1 MASKVTPLRHLVV
14 IGSSAGGIDAL
25 STLVATL
32 PTDFPAPIVI
42 AQHLDPNRPSHLA
55 EILGRRSTLP
65 VRTSGEHEHLEP
77 GVIYVVP
84 SNRQIHITDS
94 AIELQEDSAGRF
106 KPSIDLLLT
115 SAAEVYGERLIA
127 VILSGTGTDGAAG
140 ARTVKKAGGTVIIQD
155 PDTAT
160 YPGMPLSLAPNTVDI
175 VATLERMGHI
185 LRDLIA
191 GVPVPTRPDEKK
203 ALEAFLEE
211 VRTRYG
217 LDFNSYKTPTIL
229 RRLQRR
235 IVATDTENLEGYVQY
250 LDTHPEEYPQLI
262 NAFLIKVTEFF
273 RDPEL
278 FAYLRDEVLPDIIKY
293 ARSRDNEIRIW
304 SAGCATGEEA
314 YSLAILMSEALGAEL
329 DQFNVRIFATD
340 VDAEAVAFARRGIY
354 PASALSGVPE
364 ELITRYFSKDENHF
378 QIKKRVRSLTVFG
391 QHDLGQ
397 RAPFPNIDMAVCRNV
412 MIYFTPDLQQRTLQL
427 FAYSLRDGGYLVL
440 GKAESTSPLSE
451 FYVLQH
457 KQHKVYRRQGDRILM
472 PLARFTTP
480 TPAPPQR
487 LALTRRTPSG
497 HESGQRQ
504 KEVMQRVRNINES
517 VLLRLPVGLVVVDR
531 HYDIQGINSA
541 ARGYLAI
548 HGAAVGEDLI
558 HLTQSPSTQRL
569 RAAVDLAFRMGT
581 DATVD
586 EFAIE
591 EVTTGDL
598 RYLQIVCHP
607 QRSEGERSMVDSAM
621 VVIYD
626 ITALIQRRQLLE
638 RQLQETTHELEQIQ
652 TARSDEAAR
661 QEQLMQRLV
670 ETNRQLVEANQELT
684 SSNEE
689 LRTTNEEF
697 LLSTEEAQAAT
708 EEVETLN
715 EELQATNEEL
725 ETLNEELQSTIE
737 ELNTTNDDLHA
748 RSQEL
753 QDMAHV
759 SVEERARL
767 EAILSSMPSALLV
780 VNRDGALTMSNPAY
794 AEMFGGPD
802 EQFMAR
808 DEDGHLLP
816 PGSTPRERA
825 ARGESFR
832 MEFTLTDADGTR
844 RWFEAIGQPIHSPG
858 NEQQAGVVAIRD
870 ITERSIHRLQDE
882 FMSLASH
889 ELRTPLTP
897 LQGTLQL
904 LLKQVEGLPADAPQ
918 RRYAE
923 RALRQTR
930 QLVRMVDDL
939 LDVGRLQTGKYTL
952 NLAPVRLDELVAQTV
967 EVAQTTA
974 TSQTIHL
981 EVQTNPLSVSGDT
994 GRLEQI
1000 LLNLLNNAMT
1010 YAPQSKQI
1018 DVRVRQVENEA
1029 EVQVQDYG
1037 QGIPQADLP
1046 HLFSR
1051 FYQAARSDRQTK
1063 RGLGLGLYIVREL
1076 VTAHNGRISVDSSEG
1091 KGTTFTIRL
1100 PLLLP
1105 EKEGQ
1110 PAPKDAPGGSSKP
1123 FQR

>member
-1 MASKVTPLRHLVV
+1 MVAKMTPITHLVV

-32 PTDFPAPIVI
+32 PPDFLAPIVI

-55 EILGRRSTLP
+55 DILGRRSTLP
-65 VRTSGEHEHLEP
+65 VRTAIEREHLEP

-84 SNRQIHITDS
+84 SNRHVHITNS
-94 AIELQEDSAGRF
+94 EIALQEENAGRF

-127 VILSGTGTDGAAG
+127 IILSGTGSDGAAG
-140 ARTVKKAGGTVIIQD
+140 ARAVKKAGGTVIIQN

-175 VATLERMGHI
+175 VANLDRMGHI

-191 GVPVPTRPDEKK
+191 GIPVPTRPDEKK

-235 IVATDTENLEGYVQY
+235 IVATDTENLEGYIRY
-250 LDTHPEEYPQLI
+250 LDTHPAEYPQLI

-278 FAYLRDEVLPDIIKY
+278 FAYVRDEVLPDIISF
-293 ARSRDNEIRIW
+293 ARNRDKEIRIW
-304 SAGCATGEEA
+304 SAGCATGEEP
-314 YSLAILMSEALGAEL
+314 YSLAILMCEALGNEL
-329 DQFNVRIFATD
+329 EQFTVRIFATD
-340 VDAEAVAFARRGIY
+340 VDTEAVAFARRGIY
-354 PASALSGVPE
+354 PASALNGVPE
-364 ELITRYFSKDENHF
+364 PLVNRYFSKDENHY

-397 RAPFPNIDMAVCRNV
+397 RAPFPNIDMVVCRNV

-457 KQHKVYRRQGDRILM
+457 KQHKVYRRQGGRILM
-472 PLARFTTP
+472 PLARFNTS
-480 TPAPPQR
+480 PAPPVR

-497 HESGQRQ
+497 IESGQRQ
-504 KEVMQRVRNINES
+504 KEVMQRVRTINEG
-517 VLLRLPVGLVVVDR
+517 VLLRLPVGLVVVDH

-541 ARGYLAI
+541 ARSYLAI

-558 HLTQSPSTQRL
+558 HLTQTAPAQRL
-569 RAAVDLAFRMGT
+569 RAAIDLAFRTGADQT
-581 DATVD
+581 ID
-586 EFAIE
+586 EFPVE
-591 EVTTGDL
+591 EVTTSEP

-607 QRSEGERSMVDSAM
+607 QRSEGERGPVDTVMA
-621 VVIYD
+621 VLHD
-626 ITALIQRRQLLE
+626 ITAIVQRRLLLE
-638 RQLQETTHELEQIQ
+638 QKFQEVTTQIQ
-652 TARSDEAAR
+652 QFQSEWAEERAR

-684 SSNEE
+684 STNEE

-697 LLSTEEAQAAT
+697 LMSTEEAQAAT

-753 QDMAHV
+753 QDMART
-759 SVEERARL
+759 SEQERARL
-767 EAILSSMPSALLV
+767 EAILLSMGDAMLV
-780 VNRDGALTMSNPAY
+780 VRNDGSLVLTNAAY
-794 AEMFGGPD
+794 NAMFGGPSAT
-802 EQFMAR
+802 FLAR
-808 DEDGHLLP
+808 DADGQILSP
-816 PGSTPRERA
+816 KDTPRERA

-832 MEFTLTDADGTR
+832 MEFTIIAEDGSR
-844 RWFEAIGQPIHSPG
+844 RWFEANGHGIHDVADIKQG
-858 NEQQAGVVAIRD
+858 GVVTIRD
-870 ITERSIHRLQDE
+870 ITERSLHRLRDE
-882 FMSLASH
+882 FMALASH
-889 ELRTPLTP
+889 ELRTPITP

-904 LLKQVEGLPADAPQ
+904 LLKQFENVPASDPK

-923 RALRQTR
+923 QALAQSKRLAR
-930 QLVRMVDDL
+930 LVDDL
-939 LDVGRLQTGKYTL
+939 LDVTRLQSGKYSL
-952 NLAPVRLDELVAQTV
+952 DLKPVRLDELVAQTI
-967 EVAQTTA
+967 EIAQAQTNK
-974 TSQTIHL
+974 QTIRL
-981 EVQTNPLSVSGDT
+981 DYASEPLYVSGDA

-1010 YAPQSKQI
+1010 YAPQSSQI
-1018 DVRVRQVENEA
+1018 DVRLRRVDNQA
-1029 EVQVQDYG
+1029 EIQVQDYG
-1037 QGIPQADLP
+1037 TGIPAADLA

-1051 FYQAARSDRQTK
+1051 FYQAARSDNRS
-1063 RGLGLGLYIVREL
+1063 RNGLGLGLYIAREL
-1076 VTAHNGRISVDSSEG
+1076 VTAHGGQITAASEEG
-1091 KGTTFTIRL
+1091 KSTTFTIRL
-1100 PLLLP
+1100 PLLPAEKASGAPP
-1105 EKEGQ
+1105 EKE
-1110 PAPKDAPGGSSKP
+1110 A
-1123 FQR
+1123 